1 MEYVNYDMTG
11 GFMDGARAYAPDG
24 SYFTTDGG
32 RFAWHKKPPANFC
45 VQALVKSE
53 PRLVL
58 RTPMIAARITNVAY
72 TPLQHERDWNTS
84 GYYFANG
91 GKTDRLGYG
100 PSFFS
105 ETSATG

>member
-1 MEYVNYDMTG
+1 
-11 GFMDGARAYAPDG
+11 
-24 SYFTTDGG
+24 
-32 RFAWHKKPPANFC
+32 
-45 VQALVKSE
+45 
-53 PRLVL
+53 
-58 RTPMIAARITNVAY
+58 VAY
-72 TPLQHERDWNTS
+72 TPLQHERDWATS